1 VCVCV
6 CVCVCVSSFLKTNCK
21 YFFIDFS
28 ICVVCYLL
36 RISSVSHLMVDCVWN
51 VMAHCDAR
59 VEKWRRNKRL
69 EWVTSKRHMTAE
81 LRLARAVQTLQVD
94 VHSSSASSR
103 LNWRPRRLKWTR
115 PFRRKT
121 KSGFSACAITFQT
134 QSTLSWDSGTVW
146 VTVAPY
152 TQRSLP
158 STLNLTRLNKQGRS
172 NRKLW
177 FHLQAFCSSLSRST
191 NNPDWSN
198 QSFSWAHKAE

>member
-1 VCVCV
+1 
-6 CVCVCVSSFLKTNCK
+6 
-21 YFFIDFS
+21 
-28 ICVVCYLL
+28 
-36 RISSVSHLMVDCVWN
+36 M
-51 VMAHCDAR
+51 
-59 VEKWRRNKRL
+59 EG
-69 EWVTSKRHMTAE
+69 VTSKRHMTAE

-158 STLNLTRLNKQGRS
+158 STL
-172 NRKLW
+172 
-177 FHLQAFCSSLSRST
+177 
-191 NNPDWSN
+191 
-198 QSFSWAHKAE
+198 